1 MEEAIVAQPETLPLL
16 SATVTTASMM
26 QVFVGGVC
34 SRVGG
39 NDGRTA

>member
-16 SATVTTASMM
+16 PVTVTTKSMV

-34 SRVGG
+34 AAELGE
-39 NDGRTA
+39 T